1 MVFDEVIFDE
11 VIFDEVINPRF
22 VAVCL
27 KMGKNRPKGKRTKER
42 NIFEKIIKMIS
53 TANILIVWQKDK
65 MKLTKDYY

>member
-1 MVFDEVIFDE
+1 MVFEE

-27 KMGKNRPKGKRTKER
+27 KMEKNRPKGKKK
-42 NIFEKIIKMIS
+42 IFEKIIKMIS
-53 TANILIVWQKDK
+53 TANMLQKDK